1 MNEWM
6 NGNSIKLSKIEKTF
20 KIFQLV
26 LKDIQT
32 EIITS
37 DLEDLG

>member
-1 MNEWM
+1 M
-6 NGNSIKLSKIEKTF
+6 NGNSIILSKIEKTF